1 MGYYYVIDYPKV
13 HRGNDPCVW
22 KKGFLPSLVYDSLL
36 PHLAHR
42 RWKGSFCCDIG
53 KGRTRSRTIQFNTPY
68 VIT

>member
-42 RWKGSFCCDIG
+42 R
-53 KGRTRSRTIQFNTPY
+53 
-68 VIT
+68 